1 MIALIDINGRP
12 FYLNCNMIETLE
24 SIPETKVSLTNGK
37 YFLVSNSCEEIIEK
51 VILYNRTV
59 FGGEK
64 QISIKIGDQDQA
76 SEDKCLL
83 PEGKRDVE

>member
-59 FGGEK
+59 FGAEK
-64 QISIKIGDQDQA
+64 QISIKIGDQDRA
-76 SEDKCLL
+76 SKDECSL
-83 PEGKRDVE
+83 PEGKCGVE

>member
-37 YFLVSNSCEEIIEK
+37 YFLVSNSCEDIIEK
-51 VILYNRTV
+51 VILYNRMV
-59 FGGEK
+59 FGAEK
-64 QISIKIGDQDQA
+64 QLNIKIGDQDQSA
-76 SEDKCLL
+76 KDECLL
-83 PEGKRDVE
+83 SEKKRGVE

>member
-59 FGGEK
+59 FGAEK
-64 QISIKIGDQDQA
+64 QISIKTEDSDQA
-76 SEDKCLL
+76 SKAECLL
-83 PEGKRDVE
+83 PEGERDAE